1 MPESILP
8 EVSPASIPA
17 PWPHPVAWTIRLYTA
32 SGDVAAELVRT
43 PHQPFILHGD
53 ADDRVPISQGY
64 EFYNA
69 LKRQG
74 VEVQMVVYPRTPHG
88 PQEPKFL
95 ADLMQRHLDWVNSHL
110 PPAPR

>member
-53 ADDRVPISQGY
+53 AELFSLLSAEILHAIAFFAPQPPYV
-64 EFYNA
+64 
-69 LKRQG
+69 
-74 VEVQMVVYPRTPHG
+74 HG
-88 PQEPKFL
+88 L
-95 ADLMQRHLDWVNSHL
+95 N
-110 PPAPR
+110 